1 MSARPP
7 RAPGAQLP
15 PRAQLPSAQPPPGAQ
30 VPRRASTILVVD
42 DEPGILEVLSLGLRS
57 DDIVVLTAR
66 DVAGGIRAVRSG
78 SPDLIVLDVGLP
90 GGDGFS
96 LLRRIRE
103 VSDVPILML
112 TARDDVEDRVRGLE
126 LGADDY
132 IAKPFHLEELTAR
145 VRAHLRRRALDR
157 DERPASPVISSGD
170 LTIDTAARRAS
181 RGPRTLDLTSR
192 EFDLFELFVRH
203 RGEVLSKTRILEA
216 LWGYAYDPNLV
227 EVYIGYLRR
236 KLGEPPLLETVR
248 GSGYRLAP
256 DDLASGD
263 HAAEIGS

>member
-1 MSARPP
+1 MSARPQP
-7 RAPGAQLP
+7 APGAI
-15 PRAQLPSAQPPPGAQ
+15 SAP
-30 VPRRASTILVVD
+30 RASTILVVD

-57 DDIVVLTAR
+57 DDMVVLTAR

-145 VRAHLRRRALDR
+145 IRAQLRRRALDR
-157 DERPASPVISSGD
+157 DDPPVAPVLRSGD
-170 LTIDTAARRAS
+170 LTIDSAARRAS
-181 RGPRTLDLTSR
+181 RGSRTLELTSR
-192 EFDLFELFVRH
+192 EFDLFELFIRH

-248 GSGYRLAP
+248 GSGYRLATDATDATDAAA
-256 DDLASGD
+256 DD
-263 HAAEIGS
+263 AAGVSS

>member
-1 MSARPP
+1 MAASPLRESRARVAA
-7 RAPGAQLP
+7 R
-15 PRAQLPSAQPPPGAQ
+15 S
-30 VPRRASTILVVD
+30 STILVVD

-57 DDIVVLTAR
+57 DDVVVLTAR
-66 DVAGGIRAVRSG
+66 DVAGGLRAVRSG

-96 LLRRIRE
+96 LLTRIRE
-103 VSDVPILML
+103 ESDVPIVML

-132 IAKPFHLEELTAR
+132 IAKPFHLEELVAR
-145 VRAHLRRRALDR
+145 VRAQLRRRALDR
-157 DERPASPVISSGD
+157 DDRSPLPVLRSGE
-170 LTIDTAARRAS
+170 LTVDFAGRRAS
-181 RGPRTLDLTSR
+181 RGSRELDLTAR

-203 RGEVLSKTRILEA
+203 RGEVLSKRRILED
-216 LWGYAYDPNLV
+216 LWGYAYNPNLV

-236 KLGEPPLLETVR
+236 KLGEPQLLETVR

-256 DDLASGD
+256 DVN
-263 HAAEIGS
+263 AAGGPP

>member
-1 MSARPP
+1 MAASPLRESGARVAA
-7 RAPGAQLP
+7 R
-15 PRAQLPSAQPPPGAQ
+15 S
-30 VPRRASTILVVD
+30 STILVVD

-57 DDIVVLTAR
+57 DDVVVLTAR
-66 DVAGGIRAVRSG
+66 DVAGGLRAVRSG

-96 LLRRIRE
+96 LLTRIRE
-103 VSDVPILML
+103 ESDVPIVML

-132 IAKPFHLEELTAR
+132 IAKPFHLEELVAR
-145 VRAHLRRRALDR
+145 VRAQLRRRALDR
-157 DERPASPVISSGD
+157 DDRSPLPVLRSGE
-170 LTIDTAARRAS
+170 LTVDFAGRRAS
-181 RGPRTLDLTSR
+181 RGSRELDLTAR

-203 RGEVLSKTRILEA
+203 RGEVLSKRRILED
-216 LWGYAYDPNLV
+216 LWGYAYNPNLV

-236 KLGEPPLLETVR
+236 KLGEPQLLETVR

-256 DDLASGD
+256 DVN
-263 HAAEIGS
+263 AAGGPP

>member
-1 MSARPP
+1 MSASPLRE
-7 RAPGAQLP
+7 PGAQL
-15 PRAQLPSAQPPPGAQ
+15 
-30 VPRRASTILVVD
+30 PRRASTILVVD

-57 DDIVVLTAR
+57 DDITVLTAR
-66 DVAGGIRAVRSG
+66 DVAGGLRAVHSH

-132 IAKPFHLEELTAR
+132 IAKPFHLEELMAR
-145 VRAHLRRRALDR
+145 VRAQLRRRALDR
-157 DERPASPVISSGD
+157 DDRSPAPFLRSGD
-170 LTIDTAARRAS
+170 LTIDAAARRAS
-181 RGPRTLDLTSR
+181 RGPRELELTSR
-192 EFDLFELFVRH
+192 EFDLFELLVRH

-248 GSGYRLAP
+248 GSGYRLAAG
-256 DDLASGD
+256 DRGSERTASGP
-263 HAAEIGS
+263 HPKGAA

>member
-1 MSARPP
+1 MPQPAIRSAGTRYFASRPFTMTAAWSSAA
-7 RAPGAQLP
+7 RA
-15 PRAQLPSAQPPPGAQ
+15 
-30 VPRRASTILVVD
+30 
-42 DEPGILEVLSLGLRS
+42 
-57 DDIVVLTAR
+57 
-66 DVAGGIRAVRSG
+66 
-78 SPDLIVLDVGLP
+78 
-90 GGDGFS
+90 
-96 LLRRIRE
+96 
-103 VSDVPILML
+103 
-112 TARDDVEDRVRGLE
+112 
-126 LGADDY
+126 
-132 IAKPFHLEELTAR
+132 
-145 VRAHLRRRALDR
+145 
-157 DERPASPVISSGD
+157 
-170 LTIDTAARRAS
+170 AARRAS